1 MSNPNLII
9 HVANNSVMCLYEWEM
24 SGQISDGKYE
34 NSRPFDHWR
43 WVNDVLDIV
52 KDSKSGISAT
62 DDRIWKRFGYYPKMY
77 NINEWTTYING
88 FRKGSEKYR
97 NYGWATR
104 AIAFAKFGKIYPD
117 INYATLRSLSEIR
130 VFLEDL
136 QMMIDCGNTDAED
149 LFKKLTDWTN
159 KDWRKKYYESCKEYL
174 TPEFI
179 EKYLTLQYD
188 VKELKVDL
196 KLLSDAVNN
205 KF

>member
-52 KDSKSGISAT
+52 KDSKSGISST
-62 DDRIWKRFGYYPKMY
+62 DNNTYRRFGYSSKMY

-104 AIAFAKFGKIYPD
+104 VIAFGKFGKIYPD

-136 QMMIDCGNTDAED
+136 QMMIENGNTDAED

>member
-34 NSRPFDHWR
+34 DSRPHDHWR

-52 KDSKSGISAT
+52 RDSKSGISAT
-62 DDRIWKRFGYYPKMY
+62 DNRTWKRFGYYPKMY

-104 AIAFAKFGKIYPD
+104 AIAYAKFGKIYPD
-117 INYATLRSLSEIR
+117 MNYDTLRSLGEIR

-136 QMMIDCGNTDAED
+136 QMMIENGNTNAED

-188 VKELKVDL
+188 VKELKADL
-196 KLLSDAVNN
+196 KLLSEAINN